1 MFAAWQKPASA
12 MQQPAA
18 KHQPLAAMQQ
28 PATKKHPQAVMQQS
42 ATMQPISFDE
52 SPIFKRNS
60 SAESPNLED
69 TANND
74 NGHIDFN
81 VNSSMPSIINLATT
95 GLRRSPRI
103 AAKEPEKIH
112 SSLSC
117 NAVMKS
123 FCVFG
128 VAMTSMWTLGES
140 SLYCHTQK
148 PQAFMQQR
156 HQVKSI
162 QCAVKI
168 LIIRVKCIY

>member
-1 MFAAWQKPASA
+1 
-12 MQQPAA
+12 MQQPSTT
-18 KHQPLAAMQQ
+18 QQ
-28 PATKKHPQAVMQQS
+28 PQAVMQQP
-42 ATMQPISFDE
+42 AAMQPFPSAE

-81 VNSSMPSIINLATT
+81 ENSSMPSIINLATT

-103 AAKEPEKIH
+103 SAKESEKIH

-117 NAVMKS
+117 NTIMKC

-128 VAMTSMWTLGES
+128 VAMTSLWTPGER
-140 SLYCHTQK
+140 SLYFQTQK
-148 PQAFMQQR
+148 LVFASVIHFTWL
-156 HQVKSI
+156 I
-162 QCAVKI
+162 KI
-168 LIIRVKCIY
+168 LTAH

>member
-1 MFAAWQKPASA
+1 MHHTSAAMQQPAAA

-18 KHQPLAAMQQ
+18 KQQPLAATQQ
-28 PATKKHPQAVMQQS
+28 PATKQQPQAVMQQS
-42 ATMQPISFDE
+42 AAMQPISLAK

-81 VNSSMPSIINLATT
+81 KNSSMPSIINLSTT
-95 GLRRSPRI
+95 VIRQSPRI
-103 AAKEPEKIH
+103 AAKESVKMH

-117 NAVMKS
+117 NTIMKC

-128 VAMTSMWTLGES
+128 VAMTSL
-140 SLYCHTQK
+140 
-148 PQAFMQQR
+148 
-156 HQVKSI
+156 
-162 QCAVKI
+162 
-168 LIIRVKCIY
+168 